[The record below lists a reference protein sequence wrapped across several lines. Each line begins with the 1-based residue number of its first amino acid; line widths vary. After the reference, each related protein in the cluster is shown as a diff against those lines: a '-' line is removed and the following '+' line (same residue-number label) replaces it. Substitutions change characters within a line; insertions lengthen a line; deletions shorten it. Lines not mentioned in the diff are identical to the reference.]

1 MKFKTLIIRFAAI
14 WLTFVLVAGSAGAQ
28 QTSPAEPTPARPKDE
43 YSPGEHIAGNPLEPA
58 DTSSP
63 RDTLHSYLTNMRF
76 MLRET
81 ERMGWAV
88 RGRAAWRAYHRATST
103 LDFSTTPDS
112 NSYVIMTQRI
122 LMLLEILDRIE
133 LPPEDEIPGD
143 EEVVDGAVNQWTLP
157 GSSITIQRI
166 ESGPR
171 AGEFL
176 FSAGTVQRLHRY
188 FRKAKQLPYKAGAIA
203 PGAFEASVQ
212 SEDSFISL
220 EMQARNRLKP
230 VDTSN
235 PRSTLDGFLDSVNR
249 AFTLVMDANAAL
261 EASPP
266 TLTDDEA
273 REIEIMA
280 RNLMLRAVAALDL
293 SQVPDAIRYDV
304 GIESVLQLKEIFDRM
319 LLPPIES
326 VPDAEMV
333 TAERERLGRAASENA
348 RPVRWR
354 YPSTNI
360 EIVEIVEGEEQGQ
373 FLFDADTVS
382 RLTEFYEKVR
392 DLPYRRDYTDILF
405 EYISPGTSK
414 GFYDYYVSTPGY
426 LIHQATFWGRFIESL
441 PNWAKT
447 QHGGQTVWQWI
458 SLVLFVSLGASLL
471 VMFHGRLLRR
481 PVELSPANRHWRRI
495 FFNLVALVTLYSVL
509 WLLNDIIN
517 LTGSVLNMVRIS
529 LTAISWIF
537 LAMVALSLCRTI
549 AETIIASPRID
560 PEALQASYIRAIFGV
575 LGFVVGASIFVY
587 GLSYVGVSLIPLL
600 TGVGIGGL
608 AIALAARPTLEN
620 IIGSFMLFLDKP
632 VQVGQRVNV
641 MGQDGMVEA
650 IGLRST
656 KIRLLTG
663 HLTAIPNEKMAAV
676 EIENIGRR
684 PHIRRLFNVT
694 ITYDTPPEKIN
705 RAVDILT
712 EILAVPK
719 THDEAQREPHPNE
732 SINQPDFPPRVS
744 FNDLN
749 ADSLNII
756 VVYWYHP
763 ANYWDYLEHAHWIN
777 IQIMERFNTEGIDFA
792 FPTQTLHVAGD
803 DKRPLTVG
811 HRMP

>member
-1 MKFKTLIIRFAAI
+1 MSL
-14 WLTFVLVAGSAGAQ
+14 
-28 QTSPAEPTPARPKDE
+28 
-43 YSPGEHIAGNPLEPA
+43 
-58 DTSSP
+58 
-63 RDTLHSYLTNMRF
+63 
-76 MLRET
+76 
-81 ERMGWAV
+81 
-88 RGRAAWRAYHRATST
+88 
-103 LDFSTTPDS
+103 
-112 NSYVIMTQRI
+112 
-122 LMLLEILDRIE
+122 
-133 LPPEDEIPGD
+133 
-143 EEVVDGAVNQWTLP
+143 
-157 GSSITIQRI
+157 
-166 ESGPR
+166 
-171 AGEFL
+171 
-176 FSAGTVQRLHRY
+176 
-188 FRKAKQLPYKAGAIA
+188 
-203 PGAFEASVQ
+203 Q
-212 SEDSFISL
+212 SEDSSISL
-220 EMQARNRLKP
+220 EERARNRLKP
-230 VDTSN
+230 VDTSS

-249 AFTLVMDANAAL
+249 AFTLVMDANAEL
-261 EASPP
+261 KASPP
-266 TLTDDEA
+266 TLTGDEA

-293 SQVPDAIRYDV
+293 SQVPNAIRYDV
-304 GIESVLQLKEIFDRM
+304 GIESALQLKEIFDRM

-326 VPDAEMV
+326 VPDADMV
-333 TAERERLGRAASENA
+333 NAERERLGKAASGTA

-354 YPSTNI
+354 YPNTTM
-360 EIVEIVEGEEQGQ
+360 EIVEIVEGEEHGH
-373 FLFDADTVS
+373 FLFSADTVS
-382 RLTEFYEKVR
+382 RSTEFYEKVR
-392 DLPYRRDYTDILF
+392 DLPYRRDYTDLLF
-405 EYISPGTSK
+405 DYISPGTSR
-414 GFYDYYVSTPGY
+414 GFYDYYVLTPGY

-458 SLVLFVSLGASLL
+458 ASTLCLSVSVLFL
-471 VMFHGRLLRR
+471 VITHGMLLRW
-481 PVELSPANRHWRRI
+481 PAELSPGNRNWRRV
-495 FFNLVALVTLYSVL
+495 FFFLVALGTLYSVL

-517 LTGSVLNMVRIS
+517 LTGSVLNVVHIS

-560 PEALQASYIRAIFGV
+560 PEGLQASYIRAIFGV

-587 GLSYVGVSLIPLL
+587 GLAYVGVSLIPLL

-684 PHIRRLFNVT
+684 PHIRRMFNVT

-705 RAVDILT
+705 RAVDILR

-719 THDEAQREPHPNE
+719 THDEAKREPHPNE

-744 FNDLN
+744 FNDFN
-749 ADSLNII
+749 ADSLNI
-756 VVYWYHP
+756 VVFYWYHP
-763 ANYWDYLEHAHWIN
+763 ANYWDYLEHAHGIN
-777 IQIMERFNTEGIDFA
+777 IQIMERFNSEGIDFA

-803 DKRPLTVG
+803 EKRPLTVG
-811 HRMP
+811 DRVPKPIA